1 MPERRIGFYYDKK
14 DKTDGATIIKSI
26 PIQEMK
32 KYPYSYEKTK
42 STIWFG
48 LDFYNYEMTFNH
60 SEKIKIPNELFD
72 EELIDRLEE
81 TPIGYSLSI
90 LPILAYPEI
99 IDGKTFY
106 RVIDFAQLDSKY
118 RGHYPVGNYV
128 WM

>member
-1 MPERRIGFYYDKK
+1 
-14 DKTDGATIIKSI
+14 
-26 PIQEMK
+26 
-32 KYPYSYEKTK
+32 
-42 STIWFG
+42 
-48 LDFYNYEMTFNH
+48 MTFNH

-118 RGHYPVGNYV
+118 RGHYPVGKLCMDVSVISTKTDKNIEFLEGFFLTP
-128 WM
+128 